1 MKNVEIV
8 EETTETNDELE
19 ETTEEETEEVETEEE
34 ETNEDDSDSPTLED
48 YKRIEKELKTLKAQK
63 DHWRKKAT
71 SKPKEKEE
79 FNKSNNYLTR
89 DEAILLAK
97 GFDEDDL
104 TQIKRIAGD
113 GNLVE
118 ASNDPLF
125 LSYKKDKEQRIKSE
139 KAQLPASKGNAKGQK
154 PQSEMTTEE
163 HKAYFY
169 KTIGK

>member
-1 MKNVEIV
+1 MKNDEIV

-89 DEAILLAK
+89 
-97 GFDEDDL
+97 ED
-104 TQIKRIAGD
+104 R
-113 GNLVE
+113 
-118 ASNDPLF
+118 
-125 LSYKKDKEQRIKSE
+125 KSVV
-139 KAQLPASKGNAKGQK
+139 
-154 PQSEMTTEE
+154 
-163 HKAYFY
+163 
-169 KTIGK
+169 